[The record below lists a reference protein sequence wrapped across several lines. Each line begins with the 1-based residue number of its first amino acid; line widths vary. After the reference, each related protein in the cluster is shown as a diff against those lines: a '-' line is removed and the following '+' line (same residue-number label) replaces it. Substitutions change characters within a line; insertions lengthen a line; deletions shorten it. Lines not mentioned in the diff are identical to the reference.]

1 MKKNILLIIAA
12 AILTVAAGLWFGYSV
27 FYEKTPSRTVK
38 VGIIYQGANFKQVVD
53 GFLADFKENLP
64 KNTQAEYIIKDVVG
78 TEQKDFDAAAEEI
91 VGQKAEVI
99 LAVGIEAV
107 KAAQKSAAENKIPI
121 ILELGI
127 NPVSGGFVENFQKP
141 GGNITGVTWQVDE
154 LTGKR
159 LEMLKLLAP
168 KIKHITIFRRKDTK
182 AMEKPLQYLKPVADN
197 LGIAFTVKEFSTLEE
212 LEKAIAGSSARET
225 DAFFYGSD
233 PLVSRNLDLVI
244 KRAFEEKLPTMFH
257 DELWARSGGLAAY
270 GGNFFE
276 AGRQGSRMAAKILFE
291 NQLPADI
298 PVETVLKIDFAV
310 NLETAKKI
318 GLSIPE
324 EVLSL
329 ANVVIRE

>member
-1 MKKNILLIIAA
+1 MKKNIFFIIAA
-12 AILTVAAGLWFGYSV
+12 AIITLVAGLWFGYVV
-27 FYEKTPSRTVK
+27 FYKKTPSREVK
-38 VGIIYQGANFKQVVD
+38 VGIIYQGKNFQQVVD

-64 KNTQAEYIIKDVVG
+64 KNAQVEYLIKDVVG
-78 TEQKDFDAAAEEI
+78 TEQKDFDAAAEEV
-91 VGQKAEVI
+91 VGQKAGVI
-99 LAVGIEAV
+99 IAIGIEAV
-107 KAAQKSAAENKIPI
+107 NAAKKMTAENKIPV

-159 LEMLKLLAP
+159 LETLKMLAP
-168 KIKHITIFRRKDTK
+168 KVKHITIFRRKDTK
-182 AMEKPLQYLKPVADN
+182 AMERPLQYLKPVAEN
-197 LGIAFTVKEFSTLEE
+197 LGIAFTVKEFSDLEE
-212 LEKAIAGSSARET
+212 LKKAVAGASGRET

-257 DELWARSGGLAAY
+257 DELWARAGGLASY

-276 AGRQGSRMAAKILFE
+276 AGKQGSRIAAKILFE
-291 NQLPADI
+291 KQSPADI
-298 PVETVLKIDFAV
+298 PVETVSKIDFAV

-329 ANVVIRE
+329 ANIVVRE

>member
-1 MKKNILLIIAA
+1 MKKNILIIIAA
-12 AILTVAAGLWFGYSV
+12 IITLAAGLWFGYVV
-27 FYEKTPSRTVK
+27 FYEKTPSRAVK
-38 VGIIYQGANFKQVVD
+38 VAIIYQGENFKQVVD

-64 KNTQAEYIIKDVVG
+64 QNTQAEYLARNVAG
-78 TEQKDFDAAAEEI
+78 TEQKDFDATAEE
-91 VGQKAEVI
+91 VVNQKADVI
-99 LAVGIEAV
+99 LAIGIEAV
-107 KAAQKSAAENKIPI
+107 TAAKKLTAENKIPV

-159 LEMLKLLAP
+159 LEMLKMLAP
-168 KIKHITIFRRKDTK
+168 KIKRVTIFRRKDTK
-182 AMEKPLQYLKPVADN
+182 AMEKPLQYLKPVAEN
-197 LGIAFTVKEFSTLEE
+197 LGIAFAVKEFSTLEE
-212 LEKAIAGSSARET
+212 LKKAVADTSARET

-233 PLVSRNLDLVI
+233 PLVSRNLDLII

-257 DELWARSGGLAAY
+257 DERWVRAGGLASY

-276 AGRQGSRMAAKILFE
+276 AGKRGARIAAKILFKK
-291 NQLPADI
+291 QLPADI
-298 PVETVLKIDFAV
+298 PIETVPKIDFAV

-324 EVLSL
+324 EVLSS
-329 ANVVIRE
+329 ANVIVSE